1 MSSTL
6 MEKLAAARRQRFV
19 GRQSERDLFREAL
32 LAAERPFFLFY
43 LFGSGGVGKSSL
55 LREFAHIASQH
66 GVRVVQLDGRTIDA
80 TPDGFLTALRYGL
93 NVPAE
98 AVFSA
103 LAAENGR
110 FVLLIDT
117 VELLHPLDGWL
128 QETFLPQLPA
138 NMFVVMAGRNP
149 PSPRWRSDPGWQ
161 TLMRVI
167 PLRNLRPEEGMAYLV
182 RRQVRANQH
191 AAVLNFTHGH
201 PLALSL
207 VADMFDQSPQ
217 IQFQPENAPDVIK
230 TVLDQFL
237 QEVPTPTHRA
247 ALEACALVRLTSE
260 PVLAHVL
267 QVENGQPL
275 FDWLRQLSFINA
287 ERRGLYPHDLAR
299 EALVAD
305 LRWRNPERFKL
316 LQDRAQNYY
325 MGRVQQADLREQ
337 RRMLID
343 FIYLHRDN
351 PVVQPYFEWQFSG
364 SVFVDGL
371 RAGEETAVVNMVQR
385 YEGDHAAELVAHWL
399 VRQPQGVTVIRQATG
414 AIAGFLLMVSLE
426 KATDDDRQHDPAVD
440 AACAFLHR
448 HAPLKPSE
456 RATIF
461 RFWLAAESYQS
472 VSPAQSRIFLSM
484 VQHYLTTPGLV
495 YTFLPCANPAFWAN
509 VFAYADL
516 QRLPEVDFV
525 VGGRPYGVYGHNWRA
540 VPGMVWLARVGGHGD
555 GKGEETAVSP
565 SLNEDEFA
573 AAVRDLLRD
582 LNDSPAL
589 QNNPL
594 LPLMAG
600 SSGAGQVAAL
610 RQWVIETA
618 QALLQDPRQAKG
630 YRALYH
636 TYIQPAPTQEKAAE
650 LLDLPFSTYRR
661 HLRTGVEQLTGLLWL
676 NMEKTGGAKSDD

>member
-32 LAAERPFFLFY
+32 VAEERPFFLLY

-55 LREFAHIASQH
+55 LREFAHIASQL
-66 GVRVVQLDGRTIDA
+66 GVQVVQLDGRTIDA

-93 NVPAE
+93 GVPAE

-103 LAAENGR
+103 LGVENGR

-117 VELLHPLDGWL
+117 VEMLHPLDGWL

-138 NMFVVMAGRNP
+138 NILVVMAGRNP
-149 PSPRWRSDPGWQ
+149 PAPRWRSDPGWQ

-167 PLRNLRPEEGMAYLV
+167 PLRNLRPEESTAYLV

-191 AAVLNFTHGH
+191 VAVLNFTHGH

-207 VADMFDQSPQ
+207 VADMFAQSPH
-217 IQFQPENAPDVIK
+217 IQFQPENVPDVIR

-247 ALEACALVRLTSE
+247 ALEACALVRLTNE
-260 PVLAHVL
+260 TVLAHML
-267 QVENGQPL
+267 QTDNAPHL
-275 FDWLRQLSFINA
+275 FDWLRQLSFIDA

-305 LRWRNPERFKL
+305 LRWRNPEQFAV
-316 LQDRAQNYY
+316 LQSRAQAYY
-325 MGRVQQADLREQ
+325 MGRVYQADLREQ
-337 RRMLID
+337 RRVLID
-343 FIYLHRDN
+343 FIYLYRDH
-351 PVVQPYFEWQFSG
+351 PLVQPYFEWQFSG

-371 RAGEETAVVNMVQR
+371 QAGEETAVIEMVQR
-385 YEGDHAAELVAHWL
+385 HEGRDSANLAAYWL
-399 VRQPQGVTVIRQATG
+399 ARQPQGVTVIRQATG
-414 AIAGFLLMVSLE
+414 SIAGFLLLLSLE
-426 KATDDDRQHDPAVD
+426 KTTDDDRQRDSAV
-440 AACAFLHR
+440 AAAWDFLQR
-448 HAPLKPSE
+448 HTPLKLGE
-456 RATIF
+456 TATFF

-495 YTFLPCANPAFWAN
+495 YTFLPCANPAFWSD
-509 VFAYADL
+509 VFAYANL

-525 VGGRPYGVYGHNWRA
+525 VGGRPYGVYGHNWR
-540 VPGMVWLARVGGHGD
+540 VMPGMVWLTRVGEHGGND
-555 GKGEETAVSP
+555 GGETAVSP
-565 SLNEDEFA
+565 PLSEDDFA
-573 AAVRDLLRD
+573 AAVRDLLHD

-589 QNNPL
+589 QTNPL
-594 LPLMAG
+594 RLYVAG
-600 SSGAGQVAAL
+600 ETTAEQVAEL
-610 RQWVIETA
+610 RRLVVQTA
-618 QALLQDPRQAKG
+618 QTLQQDPRQAKG

-661 HLRTGVEQLTGLLWL
+661 HLRSGVEQLTGLLWL
-676 NMEKTGGAKSDD
+676 NMEQRGGARSND

>member
-32 LAAERPFFLFY
+32 TAAERPFFLLY

-55 LREFAHIASQH
+55 LREFAYIASQL
-66 GVRVVQLDGRTIDA
+66 GVRVAQLDGRTIDA

-93 NVPAE
+93 GVPIE

-128 QETFLPQLPA
+128 QDTFLPQLPA
-138 NMFVVMAGRNP
+138 NMLVVMAGRNP

-161 TLMRVI
+161 TLMHVI
-167 PLRNLRPEEGMAYLV
+167 PLRNLRPEESVAYLV
-182 RRQVRANQH
+182 RRQVRASQH
-191 AAVLNFTHGH
+191 TAVLNFTHGH

-207 VADMFDQSPQ
+207 VADMFEQSPHS
-217 IQFQPENAPDVIK
+217 QFQPENAPDVIK

-247 ALEACALVRLTSE
+247 ALEACALVRLTNE
-260 PVLAHVL
+260 AVLGHML
-267 QVENGQPL
+267 QLEQPQPL
-275 FDWLRQLSFINA
+275 FDWLRQLSFIDA
-287 ERRGLYPHDLAR
+287 ERHGLYPHDLAR

-305 LRWRNPERFKL
+305 LRWRNPERFTL
-316 LQDRAQNYY
+316 LQGRAQNYY

-337 RRMLID
+337 RRVLID

-351 PVVQPYFEWQFSG
+351 PLVQPYFEWQFSG

-371 RAGEETAVVNMVQR
+371 RAGEETAVIAMLQR
-385 YEGDHAAELVAHWL
+385 HEGIHSAELAAYWL
-399 VRQPQGVTVIRQATG
+399 AQQPQGVTVIRQATG
-414 AIAGFLLMVSLE
+414 TLAGFVVMVSLE
-426 KATDDDRQHDPAVD
+426 KTTDDDRQRDPAV
-440 AACAFLHR
+440 AAAWAFLQR
-448 HAPLKPSE
+448 HAPLKAGE
-456 RATIF
+456 TATLF
-461 RFWLAAESYQS
+461 RFWLAAESYQA
-472 VSPAQSRIFLSM
+472 VSPVQSRLFLSM

-495 YTFLPCANPAFWAN
+495 YTFLPCANPAFWAD

-516 QRLPEVDFV
+516 QRLPEVDFA

-540 VPGMVWLARVGGHGD
+540 VPGMIWLARVGGHGE
-555 GKGEETAVSP
+555 GEEGETAVSP
-565 SLNEDEFA
+565 LNEDEFA

-589 QNNPL
+589 QTNPL
-594 LPLMAG
+594 RLYLVGDTVAE
-600 SSGAGQVAAL
+600 QVAAL
-610 RQWVIETA
+610 RQLVVQMA
-618 QALLQDPRQAKG
+618 QTLQQDPRQAKG
-630 YRALYH
+630 YRALSH

-661 HLRTGVEQLTGLLWL
+661 HLRSGVEQLTGLLWL
-676 NMEKTGGAKSDD
+676 NMAQRGGARSND

>member
-32 LAAERPFFLFY
+32 TAAERPFFLLY

-55 LREFAHIASQH
+55 LREFAHIASQL

-93 NVPAE
+93 NAPAE

-138 NMFVVMAGRNP
+138 NLLVVMAGRNP
-149 PSPRWRSDPGWQ
+149 PSLRWRSDPGWQ
-161 TLMRVI
+161 TLMRVV
-167 PLRNLRPEEGMAYLV
+167 PMRNLRPEESVAYLV
-182 RRQVRANQH
+182 RRQVRASEH
-191 AAVLNFTHGH
+191 STVLHFTHGH

-207 VADMFDQSPQ
+207 VADMFDQSPH

-247 ALEACALVRLTSE
+247 ALEACALVRLTNE
-260 PVLAHVL
+260 AVLTHIL
-267 QVENGQPL
+267 QTDNAQRL
-275 FDWLRQLSFINA
+275 FDWLRQLSFIDA
-287 ERRGLYPHDLAR
+287 ERHGLYPHDLAR

-305 LRWRNPERFKL
+305 LRWRNPERFAL
-316 LQDRAQNYY
+316 LQGRAQQYY
-325 MGRVQQADLREQ
+325 MGRVQQVDLREQ
-337 RRMLID
+337 RRVLTD

-351 PVVQPYFEWQFSG
+351 PLVQPYFEWQFSG

-371 RAGEETAVVNMVQR
+371 RTGEETAVVDMVQR
-385 YEGDHAAELVAHWL
+385 HEGATSSELAAYWL
-399 VRQPQGVTVIRQATG
+399 ARQPQGMTVIRQAAGT
-414 AIAGFLLMVSLE
+414 IAGFLLMVSLE
-426 KATDDDRQHDPAVD
+426 KTTDDDRQHDPAV
-440 AACAFLHR
+440 AVAVAFLHQ
-448 HAPLKPSE
+448 HAPLKPGE
-456 RATIF
+456 TATLF

-472 VSPAQSRIFLSM
+472 VSPVQSRIFLNM

-495 YTFLPCANPAFWAN
+495 YTFLPCAAPTFWAE

-516 QRLPEVDFV
+516 QRLPEADFV
-525 VGGRPYGVYGHNWRA
+525 VDGWQYGVYGHNWRA
-540 VPGMVWLARVGGHGD
+540 MPGMVWLARVGGGWEEV
-555 GKGEETAVSP
+555 GEKTAVSP
-565 SLNEDEFA
+565 LNEDEFA

-589 QNNPL
+589 QTNPL
-594 LPLMAG
+594 RLYMVGDTVAE
-600 SSGAGQVAAL
+600 QVAAL
-610 RQWVIETA
+610 RQLAVQTA
-618 QALLQDPRQAKG
+618 QTLQQDPRQAKG

-661 HLRTGVEQLTGLLWL
+661 HLRNGIEQFTKLLGLH
-676 NMEKTGGAKSDD
+676 MEKTSGLKHDD